1 MLKMILSVV
10 FFVDIFLGY
19 LYIGPVNISYYD
31 GRNLTM
37 ANIAIQSGISINA
50 TVTHVNPNFIS
61 LPQILALPVATSFR
75 LSRFLRPLLFIESA
89 NDLRKEVLSIGH
101 VIHSL
106 LPVLFLIFVWIFLF
120 SMLGVIFFPRKE
132 LAAMAKVNPT
142 MGDLYFTDL
151 YHGMITWMNVF
162 FGAVIWPNVSVVV
175 VVLIVCLLLFSLGS
189 LGLVRSFLFP
199 SLPLF
204 LFTHTHLPHTLAIFT
219 R

>member
-1 MLKMILSVV
+1 MLKIILSVV

-61 LPQILALPVATSFR
+61 LPQILTLPVATSFR

-106 LPVLFLIFVWIFLF
+106 LPVLFLILVWIFLF

-162 FGAVIWPNVSVVV
+162 FGAVIWPNVSVVG
-175 VVLIVCLLLFSLGS
+175 VVLVVGLLLFSLGS
-189 LGLVRSFLFP
+189 LG
-199 SLPLF
+199 SLAFFSVSLTS
-204 LFTHTHLPHTLAIFT
+204 LFTHTLAMFA